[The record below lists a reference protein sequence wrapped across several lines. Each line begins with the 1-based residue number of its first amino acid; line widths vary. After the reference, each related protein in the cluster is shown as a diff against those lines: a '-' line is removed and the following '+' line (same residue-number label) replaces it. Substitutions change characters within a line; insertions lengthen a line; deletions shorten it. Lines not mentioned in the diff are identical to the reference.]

1 MMAEPIS
8 LSVGGNSHWGVAVSD
23 NEATPN
29 NDDISITN
37 DVEIRFAGSTVL
49 DNGVEVGV
57 RMELEGEQASD
68 QMDETYVYFSGSF
81 GTLRVGNDDAASA
94 QMGTA
99 APYATYFYGLN
110 TPFWTYSPGISN
122 AYETS
127 DNATWMST
135 FAGVDAG
142 DSASFMYFSPVINGF
157 QFGLSY
163 APEADS
169 EARNGP
175 ASQAEGN
182 DVVSIGVR
190 YDGAFGDAGVTVA
203 AGYASQDVAATA
215 GMAGTYAVDPETGA
229 IEQSDATPATPSR
242 TVTDMSAG
250 VVVSMSNVSVGG
262 SFRTT
267 DYDAGGDDL
276 VQFDA
281 GISYS
286 MDNMTVSANIGAA
299 EQGDMGLDSE
309 FARLMG
315 NYNLGPGIN
324 LAGVL
329 GNDSNNVSG
338 NDSAFAAIA
347 LGISF

>member
-23 NEATPN
+23 NEAMPD

-49 DNGVEVGV
+49 DSGIEIGVH
-57 RMELEGEQASD
+57 MELEGEQAGD
-68 QMDETYVYFSGSF
+68 QMDETYMYLSGSF
-81 GTLRVGNDDAASA
+81 GTLRLGNDDAASA

-163 APEADS
+163 APEADA
-169 EARNGP
+169 EARNRP
-175 ASQAEGN
+175 ADQGEGN
-182 DVVSIGVR
+182 DVVSIGLR

-203 AGYASQDVAATA
+203 AGYASQDNSE
-215 GMAGTYAVDPETGA
+215 G
-229 IEQSDATPATPSR
+229 DAT
-242 TVTDMSAG
+242 VEDMSVGA
-250 VVVSMSNVSVGG
+250 VVSMSSVSVGG

-299 EQGDMGLDSE
+299 EQEDMGLDSE

-324 LAGVL
+324 LAGVI
-329 GNDSNNVSG
+329 GADSNNVSD
-338 NDSAFAAIA
+338 NDSTFAGVA